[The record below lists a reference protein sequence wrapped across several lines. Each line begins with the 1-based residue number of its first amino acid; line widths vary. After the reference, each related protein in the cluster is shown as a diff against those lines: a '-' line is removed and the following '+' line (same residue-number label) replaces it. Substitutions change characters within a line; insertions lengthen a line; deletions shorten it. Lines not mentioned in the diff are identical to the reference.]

1 MTLQD
6 RRTQL
11 LEQLQTQR
19 DTRARYQDVLMRI
32 TSQIEQMTGA
42 VTMLEQLIAEEG
54 SNHASQVG
62 CTAAVHGDEVRP
74 GETVEER

>member
-42 VTMLEQLIAEEG
+42 VTMLDQLIAEEG
-54 SNHASQVG
+54 NSHASSEP
-62 CTAAVHGDEVRP
+62 CAATLHGDEVRP
-74 GETVEER
+74 SETLEER